1 MELTKKKKILLLG
14 LKLDTDTLGKINW
27 LTIIKLIKITF
38 HYVNVNIVSMG
49 VQFEL
54 DRNSFNIC
62 DTNYVTYN

>member
-27 LTIIKLIKITF
+27 LTLIKLIKITF

-54 DRNSFNIC
+54 DRNSSNIC
-62 DTNYVTYN
+62 DTN